1 MHSSLTTDLKTNK
14 PFDLSWTFKYDIF
27 GYWTLL
33 FSKNLIQIF
42 KHFSISL
49 YKALCQKDVNIP

>member
-33 FSKNLIQIF
+33 FSKN
-42 KHFSISL
+42 
-49 YKALCQKDVNIP
+49 